1 MKINGFT
8 NSVTTAT
15 QTPAETKVKNTNT
28 ELNRKNIGNDTG
40 VVYESSKKPSKVSDP
55 DLVAK
60 LKADAELRTSQFRQL
75 VENMLLDQG
84 KVAVKNDDFWK
95 ILAKGDF
102 TVDKETADAAAAEIA
117 EDGYWGVEQT
127 SDRIL
132 SFAEALTGGDP
143 KQMEKMRDAFIKGYK
158 EATKSWG
165 KELPDI
171 SSRTYDAVMKKFDN
185 HGKEGI
191 DSNLFE

>member
-185 HGKEGI
+185 YGKEGI